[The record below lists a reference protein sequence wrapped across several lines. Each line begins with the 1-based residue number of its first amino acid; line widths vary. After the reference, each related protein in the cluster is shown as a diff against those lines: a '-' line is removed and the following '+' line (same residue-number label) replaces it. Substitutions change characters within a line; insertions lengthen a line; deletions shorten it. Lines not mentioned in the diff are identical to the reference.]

1 LPPPQPEAHDA
12 AAIRAWN
19 LMGGAIDWTA
29 LSVIAEMLGVEDVEA
44 FVVRLA
50 AIRDWQQNNRD

>member
-1 LPPPQPEAHDA
+1 
-12 AAIRAWN
+12 
-19 LMGGAIDWTA
+19 MGGAIDWTA